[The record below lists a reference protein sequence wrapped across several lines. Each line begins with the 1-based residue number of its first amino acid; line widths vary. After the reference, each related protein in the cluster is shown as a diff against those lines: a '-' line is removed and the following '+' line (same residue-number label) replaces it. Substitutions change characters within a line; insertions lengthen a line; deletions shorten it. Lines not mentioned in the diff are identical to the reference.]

1 MNADGV
7 PGVSQRPIPPGGTY
21 VYKWRATQYG
31 TYWYHGH
38 LAGQLEDGLF
48 GPIHITFVQQG
59 LASTAQLTLI
69 DLPKAPLHHLIS
81 SPITRTTCIS

>member
-48 GPIHITFVQQG
+48 GPIHITFV
-59 LASTAQLTLI
+59 
-69 DLPKAPLHHLIS
+69 
-81 SPITRTTCIS
+81 